1 MGVVPGVRRALF
13 DREPL
18 PTLYLPF
25 GGNYRAHMIAHLHT
39 AGGEDAE
46 LAVLATAGREIR
58 AIDPRLPILSMKTL
72 DAHLEQ
78 GLERWMVRTGANVFA
93 ALGGVAV
100 TLALVGVYGVKSY
113 LVSRRTR
120 EIGIRMALGAT
131 PRDVLSWMLY
141 EGMPLLAAGV
151 GAGVL
156 LALGIGRVLSSA
168 LYGVS
173 GLDLVTFVAV
183 PVMLATAT
191 LIAAYLPSRRATRL
205 APSEALRQE

>member
-1 MGVVPGVRRALF
+1 
-13 DREPL
+13 
-18 PTLYLPF
+18 
-25 GGNYRAHMIAHLHT
+25 
-39 AGGEDAE
+39 
-46 LAVLATAGREIR
+46 
-58 AIDPRLPILSMKTL
+58 MKTL

-141 EGMPLLAAGV
+141 DGLPALDRRHRRSACCSRSASAGCCP
-151 GAGVL
+151 ARST
-156 LALGIGRVLSSA
+156 AS
-168 LYGVS
+168 S
-173 GLDLVTFVAV
+173 GLDLVTFVAA
-183 PVMLATAT
+183 PVLLAAAA
-191 LIAAYLPSRRATRL
+191 LLAAYLPSRRATRL